1 MCPPKLVKLLGAGTA
16 LLLGASG
23 LAQSDS
29 DARPQHPNAET
40 GATDSGTEM
49 TWKPGPG
56 QLVREGSFLRNRRGR
71 LVRGEGTWVYVFDK
85 DAQGN
90 AEPPMVMS
98 PCRRLREMQQA
109 LELQARTLT
118 FQTTGQVFA
127 YEGRNYFLPT
137 FFGVIAAERIASP
150 PEAEASAPTSRDP
163 SGADLV
169 REMSGGARPA
179 VTPRANGGNGRL
191 DASAEPMASLRE
203 GITIVSRRGRV
214 VRDAGQLSFV
224 TDNDAGQSG
233 KPEPALTLMPCMN
246 LEAIER
252 IVNRRGDQA
261 VLTMSGRIFAYEG
274 RNHLLPTF
282 FVEEPDREGNL
293 IPAQ

>member
-1 MCPPKLVKLLGAGTA
+1 MCPPKLVNVLCAGAA
-16 LLLGASG
+16 VLVSAAG
-23 LAQSDS
+23 LARS
-29 DARPQHPNAET
+29 DA
-40 GATDSGTEM
+40 GATASGTEL
-49 TWKPGPG
+49 TWKPAAG

-71 LVRGEGTWVYVFDK
+71 LVRGEGAWVYVFDK
-85 DAQGN
+85 DGQGN
-90 AEPPMVMS
+90 AEPPMVML

-109 LELQARTLT
+109 LELRARTLT

-137 FFGVIAAERIASP
+137 FFGVIAAERIALP
-150 PEAEASAPTSRDP
+150 TEAEAAAPASRDP

-179 VTPRANGGNGRL
+179 VTPRANGGNGRA
-191 DASAEPMASLRE
+191 DTSAEPMASLRE

-224 TDNDAGQSG
+224 TDNDASTRGAG
-233 KPEPALTLMPCMN
+233 KPEPALALMPCMN

-252 IVNRRGDQA
+252 IVDRRGDRA

-282 FVEEPDREGNL
+282 FVEEADREGNL